1 MKHLEKHGQD
11 LESEY
16 PYTGKDGVCKEEKM
30 KKGPVFVKG
39 ISNVKP
45 D

>member
-1 MKHLEKHGQD
+1 MKYVEEHAQE

-16 PYTGKDGVCKEEKM
+16 PYTAKDGVCKES
-30 KKGPVFVKG
+30 KKEGKVNVKG

>member
-1 MKHLEKHGQD
+1 MEYAEKHAQD
-11 LESEY
+11 LEKEY
-16 PYTGKDGVCKEEKM
+16 PYTAKDGVCKDSKM
-30 KKGPVFVKG
+30 KGFVDVKG